1 MMNNEKY
8 PSAEMKRETLE
19 TKIQMSVS
27 FDPNEKYGL
36 FGKTGIGFFD
46 HMLNSFA
53 VHSGS
58 QLRLDVTGDLNVDCH
73 HTIED
78 VGIVLGKLLKE
89 AISTIGPS
97 KRYGCSFIP
106 MDEALARCVIDIS
119 GRPYLVFDYQP
130 AAPMIGD
137 YDTQM
142 TKEFFRAVSF
152 NMGATLHMKVE
163 YGENDHHCVEA
174 LFKAFAH
181 SLKDAM
187 TPIAGAPLS
196 AKGVL

>member
-1 MMNNEKY
+1 MSELKY
-8 PSAEMKRETLE
+8 PFAELKRETLE
-19 TKIQMSVS
+19 TKIQMSIS
-27 FDPNEKYGL
+27 FDPNEKHGL

-53 VHSGS
+53 VHSGA

-78 VGIVLGKLLKE
+78 VGIVLGKLLNV
-89 AISTIGPS
+89 AVSTIGAS

-130 AAPMIGD
+130 SAPMIGD

-187 TPIAGAPLS
+187 TPIDGALLS